1 MTYSIQLLTG
11 SRGAE
16 LLGQQQGLR
25 KQHGAAQGEG
35 LGKGSAPEDGGH
47 GTALQ
52 GSGHGP
58 ELPELREHLD
68 STLSHRVCVQVVP
81 CGARSWV

>member
-1 MTYSIQLLTG
+1 MTYGIQLLTG

-58 ELPELREHLD
+58 ELPELRECWG
-68 STLSHRVCVQVVP
+68 TAISHRV
-81 CGARSWV
+81 